1 MSNGRDICDRLR
13 ELRRQ
18 VAEKYGLEYNPT
30 ECHHEGDCAGTCPAC
45 DIELF
50 KLQSQLEAKGI
61 RDIDV
66 RLNLPED
73 EANDFEID
81 KTITAGVPYDI
92 NMINQTEDSEMQDND
107 GYIIMGDVMP
117 PTETPE
123 LVTFCYIAGL
133 QFHDIEEVW
142 PELSVGTR
150 LALVRDRNNKYDHNA
165 VAVALESD
173 YDGDP
178 DNFDFDFIL
187 GYIPR
192 RDNEEIAGLL
202 DEGCELF
209 GEIKELNEHI
219 HYSRRILIG
228 VYINTIE
235 PDEEERKQ
243 LREQSEAMT
252 DNELLDK
259 AALICVTNHA
269 GQTDKAGQAYFQ
281 HPMRVAM
288 RCATTEQ
295 KIVALLHD
303 TIEDTSVTP
312 EYLLEQGFPKD
323 IVDGIL
329 SVTKREGE
337 SYDDFVKRAA
347 QNPIGRVVKLHDLED
362 NLDVLRLQ
370 SLDGN
375 GAERINKYLKAYNYI
390 MSLQ

>member
-61 RDIDV
+61 KDIDV
-66 RLNLPED
+66 RLFLPED
-73 EANDFEID
+73 ETNDFEID
-81 KTITAGVPYDI
+81 EDATPGIPYDI
-92 NMINQTEDSEMQDND
+92 NMINQTENPEEQDRD
-107 GYIIMGDVMP
+107 GETLMGDVMP

-123 LVTFCYIAGL
+123 LITLCYVAGL

-192 RDNEEIAGLL
+192 RDNEEIAGWL
-202 DEGCELF
+202 DEGCELY
-209 GEIKELNEHI
+209 GEIKELNEHV

-228 VYINTIE
+228 VYINTVE
-235 PDEEERKQ
+235 PEEEERERH
-243 LREQSEAMT
+243 REPS
-252 DNELLDK
+252 K
-259 AALICVTNHA
+259 IFRALSL
-269 GQTDKAGQAYFQ
+269 TDKAFRETSDAIYENGYACFRWGARFK
-281 HPMRVAM
+281 P
-288 RCATTEQ
+288 
-295 KIVALLHD
+295 D
-303 TIEDTSVTP
+303 EDTLPIKGERIVLMCRGNKSTTM
-312 EYLLEQGFPKD
+312 YLTYVLARGDEADAYIKNCDERYDVSNREPF
-323 IVDGIL
+323 IL
-329 SVTKREGE
+329 SNIAGPVT
-337 SYDDFVKRAA
+337 VPNWA
-347 QNPIGRVVKLHDLED
+347 LEFLSTEYVND
-362 NLDVLRLQ
+362 EKPEKFLTYEATDTFTMIFR
-370 SLDGN
+370 D
-375 GAERINKYLKAYNYI
+375 
-390 MSLQ
+390 